1 MGPYGLSQS
10 EVAFLQALLK
20 SNEEE
25 LIRGVGS
32 SVDLVVDAVNEKLF
46 ELLGDTA
53 IEFGDDG
60 EPRLVEDYVDD
71 VREALG
77 EATSAEN

>member
-20 SNEEE
+20 GNEEE
-25 LIRGVGS
+25 LIRGVGAS
-32 SVDLVVDAVNEKLF
+32 AVDLVVDAVNEKLF

-53 IEFGDDG
+53 VEFGDDG

-77 EATSAEN
+77 P